1 MGQNLVQKITKK
13 ATQIMGLKNQFTLFV
28 PSIGIS
34 QLIEIPNDFSQQ
46 WQNNYF
52 VTSLRN
58 LSFYRVKFDQSFSK
72 FKQWKKIEWVKE

>member
-1 MGQNLVQKITKK
+1 MGQNLVQKITKSH
-13 ATQIMGLKNQFTLFV
+13 ADNGFEEPIYSFV

-58 LSFYRVKFDQSFSK
+58 LSLYRVKFDQSFSK
-72 FKQWKKIEWVKE
+72 ILTMEKLEWVKE